1 MLTWVGAGQK
11 LYFFVQKS
19 WFSCNS
25 KYFRQNIVTPCYSCY
40 FCIFYILNFFQI
52 IMVSLFLA
60 LHDQYL
66 IMFKDSNVFEFNIFS
81 FQAKYN
87 NTVVF
92 SVNSNYLF
100 SRRKQEKDYRNKS
113 LIKSTVY
120 LLIFRQK
127 SMNFEESPNS
137 LMISYFTGEVRL
149 GKS

>member
-1 MLTWVGAGQK
+1 M
-11 LYFFVQKS
+11 
-19 WFSCNS
+19 
-25 KYFRQNIVTPCYSCY
+25 I
-40 FCIFYILNFFQI
+40 
-52 IMVSLFLA
+52 SLFLA

-92 SVNSNYLF
+92 LLIAIIYF
-100 SRRKQEKDYRNKS
+100 RGENKKKIYCNNS

-127 SMNFEESPNS
+127 LMNFEESPNS
-137 LMISYFTGEVRL
+137 LMKSYFNGEVKL